1 MYSCWSGVHWSHNHR
16 QFPRSIYIFWEI
28 SLPYDVWVRLEYTQ
42 IRCPDFI
49 MSLDGL
55 TGIYVEYSGVLFMLK
70 LLKLDFF
77 NSQPYD
83 KWQYV
88 LRSIR
93 RLPGL
98 VGDIFYGVRCS
109 YPHASLGFAKSYD
122 SNYYQVQNVHS
133 CYESLNFILILS
145 LLILSAFMRWSVA
158 YRHPLNFSFLILR
171 LCTGTLPRISH
182 TVFKVLWDGKLFS
195 LLNLLKNYL
204 FVASKVH
211 SDHGCG

>member
-1 MYSCWSGVHWSHNHR
+1 
-16 QFPRSIYIFWEI
+16 
-28 SLPYDVWVRLEYTQ
+28 
-42 IRCPDFI
+42 

-55 TGIYVEYSGVLFMLK
+55 TGINVEYSGVLFILK

-98 VGDIFYGVRCS
+98 VRDIFYGVRWS

-122 SNYYQVQNVHS
+122 SNYYQVQNFHS

-145 LLILSAFMRWSVA
+145 LLILSAFMRWNVA

-182 TVFKVLWDGKLFS
+182 TVFKVL
-195 LLNLLKNYL
+195 
-204 FVASKVH
+204 
-211 SDHGCG
+211 